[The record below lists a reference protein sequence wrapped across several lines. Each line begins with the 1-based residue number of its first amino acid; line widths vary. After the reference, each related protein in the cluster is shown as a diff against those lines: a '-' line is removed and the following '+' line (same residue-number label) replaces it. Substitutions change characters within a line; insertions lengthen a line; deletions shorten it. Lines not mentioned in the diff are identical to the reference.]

1 MCSRKTIFLDL
12 RRYCCYPTTT
22 SVPQTTTYIAER
34 FRFHKRHQL
43 EGETVSAYLAELKT
57 LSLHCEFG
65 TNLDDSL
72 RDRLVCGLNNAL
84 IQKRLLSER
93 DLTLAKATQIALS
106 MEAAAK
112 DSLELQGKNE
122 SVVNKLNKEKGK
134 VENVRDEVWSKRR
147 CYRCGSNLHSL
158 EECHFKNAN
167 CRKCG
172 KVGHIQRVCRSGR
185 NQQTTD
191 REKHGT
197 KNWICCTFDIW
208 QSLSQ
213 IWNRF

>member
-22 SVPQTTTYIAER
+22 SVPQTTTNIAER

-65 TNLDDSL
+65 TNLGDSL

-112 DSLELQGKNE
+112 DVMLIFWSMVFVKFNRWMFPRRSAIFKRTRTKILLYFHESKGKELQKHAFILNLSSYGNKN
-122 SVVNKLNKEKGK
+122 
-134 VENVRDEVWSKRR
+134 
-147 CYRCGSNLHSL
+147 
-158 EECHFKNAN
+158 
-167 CRKCG
+167 
-172 KVGHIQRVCRSGR
+172 I
-185 NQQTTD
+185 
-191 REKHGT
+191 
-197 KNWICCTFDIW
+197 
-208 QSLSQ
+208 
-213 IWNRF
+213 